1 MANVLREEVSKL
13 GLAIAPM
20 LYWLHLIECDEKF
33 KCNYDELLE
42 VVQELRKQLA
52 QLNSNSPDDGNYVFW
67 YDLYQTKFKITL
79 AVCYDDYEV
88 SEYLTLDVQRVQDKK
103 EVR

>member
-13 GLAIAPM
+13 GLARAPM

-67 YDLYQTKFKITL
+67 YDLYRTKFKITL
-79 AVCYDDYEV
+79 GVCYDDYEV
-88 SEYLTLDVQRVQDKK
+88 SEYLTLDVQRVQEKGVK
-103 EVR
+103 

>member
-1 MANVLREEVSKL
+1 MANVLKEEVSKL
-13 GLAIAPM
+13 GLARAPM

-52 QLNSNSPDDGNYVFW
+52 QLNSDQTEEGAYVFW

-79 AVCYDDYEV
+79 GVCFDDYEV
-88 SEYLTLDVQRVQDKK
+88 NEMLTLDVHRVQDK

>member
-13 GLAIAPM
+13 GLVRAPM
-20 LYWLHLIECDEKF
+20 LYWLHLIEGDEKF

-52 QLNSNSPDDGNYVFW
+52 QLNSNSPDDGYYVFW

-79 AVCYDDYEV
+79 AVCYGDYEV
-88 SEYLTLDVQRVQDKK
+88 SEYLTLDVQRVQGK